1 MGFYQG
7 LVPWIMKY
15 IVVSTSTV
23 VALELSP
30 KSYWSLVFV
39 SSSRGWGQR
48 DSGKLLIQLARLDL
62 IGRQLAIL
70 VVPTQLPS
78 MVSGRT
84 Q

>member
-15 IVVSTSTV
+15 IVVTTSTV
-23 VALELSP
+23 VAPEQPSFIV
-30 KSYWSLVFV
+30 LV
-39 SSSRGWGQR
+39 SRLCLIFKRVGQR
-48 DSGKLLIQLARLDL
+48 DSGKLLLQLARLDL